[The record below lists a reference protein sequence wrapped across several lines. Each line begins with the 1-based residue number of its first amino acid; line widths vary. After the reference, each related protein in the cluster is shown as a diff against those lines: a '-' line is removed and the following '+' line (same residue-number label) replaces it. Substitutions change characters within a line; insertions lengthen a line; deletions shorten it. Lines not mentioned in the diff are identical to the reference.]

1 MISSLMML
9 SEAFLKRAAALE
21 ITQRNEMTARYGLML
36 TEQDAIELVETRS
49 SSLKDTGRVE
59 FGAGVAGRLI
69 EEFRDSPYI
78 WQDNYVETL
87 HELIEMFY
95 YYKNETL
102 DLVSD
107 EDLVKFMKDR
117 FDGKCQGSLEL
128 LKYRELER
136 MARGIRYRRV
146 PNLEGYR

>member
-1 MISSLMML
+1 
-9 SEAFLKRAAALE
+9 
-21 ITQRNEMTARYGLML
+21 MTARYGLML

-59 FGAGVAGRLI
+59 FGAGVTGRLI